1 MLNLDETLFHWSN
14 VYGSFLQASGT
25 AYLGFSNLMA
35 LNPFLSPISQEIEKW
50 GQYMIERGRPMEAP
64 TWQTPNQKIYEGF
77 KVTLRKFNSNHRGEP
92 IIFVAPEAG
101 HNAHI
106 VDYGPSQSLIQCAL
120 EYYPGDIYALDK
132 LPAGPEHTTYDIDD
146 CIRSLEACVDAIGE
160 PVHLV
165 GLCQGGWQSA
175 IFTALFPNHVKS
187 LTLAAAPIDFHA
199 GDAIIAQ
206 WAEAIPLST
215 YEQMVQLGQGNM
227 PGCFI
232 VQGFMLMNPYDR
244 FVGDDVNLWKN
255 ITDAEFIDR
264 HRRFAQWYY
273 YTQAVPG
280 TMYINIVKKL
290 FKENRLIRGE
300 LEILGQ
306 KVDLGQ
312 ITQPLYMVGGEKD
325 DITPPAQLFAA
336 EHYVRSKIIRKAVLP
351 AGHIGVFMGKK
362 VIQDYWRYH
371 LATLVAETRNEGLA

>member
-1 MLNLDETLFHWSN
+1 M
-14 VYGSFLQASGT
+14 V
-25 AYLGFSNLMA
+25 
-35 LNPFLSPISQEIEKW
+35 
-50 GQYMIERGRPMEAP
+50 ERGRPMEAP
-64 TWQTPNQKIYEGF
+64 TWLTPNQMVYEGF
-77 KVTLRKFNSNHRGEP
+77 KVKLRKFNTDHRGEP
-92 IIFVAPEAG
+92 IVFVAPEAG

-106 VDYGPSQSLIQCAL
+106 VDYGPDQSLVQCAL
-120 EYYPGDIYALDK
+120 AYYPGDVYAVDK
-132 LPAGPEHTTYDIDD
+132 LPAEQEHTTYDIDD
-146 CIRSLEACVDAIGE
+146 SIRSLEACVEAIGE

-175 IFTALFPNHVKS
+175 IFAALFPDRVKS

-206 WAEAIPLST
+206 WADAIPLST
-215 YEQMVQLGQGNM
+215 YEQMVQMGNGNM

-244 FVGDDVNLWKN
+244 FVGDDVNLWQN
-255 ITDAEFIDR
+255 ISDAEFIDR
-264 HRRFAQWYY
+264 HRRFSQWYY

-280 TMYINIVKKL
+280 TMYLNIVKKL
-290 FKENRLIRGE
+290 FKENRLIHGE
-300 LEILGQ
+300 LEVLGRN
-306 KVDLGQ
+306 VDLGR
-312 ITQPLYMVGGEKD
+312 ITQPLHMVAGTKD

-336 EHYVRSKIIRKAVLP
+336 EQYVQSTAIHKTLMP

-371 LATLVAETRNEGLA
+371 FATLVEETRDHK